1 MGTRVQAATT
11 DAVHRRVI
19 VVAPTGRDAS
29 LVADLL
35 RKAGYDSEACAS
47 IADACAAIRIGA
59 GAGIIAEEA
68 LDPDRVA
75 ELSTVLR
82 DQPPWSNFPLIL
94 LTVAGEVTVRS
105 QRRRAMREPLG
116 NVFLLERPVRPETLI
131 STVDNALRSR
141 SRQYQM
147 REQLEQFSQ
156 AQEALRKSEKL
167 AVAGRLAASI
177 AHEINNPLES
187 VTNLL
192 FLMRNADPASYAA
205 YLAQAEQEL
214 TRVTEITKHTLHF
227 YREPARP
234 GPVDVAAV
242 LESVLTLYH
251 PKIASAGVQVQREF
265 EAADPI
271 LGASGELRQVFSN
284 LIINAVDAMRRGGCL
299 TVRIRNRRDPANQA
313 IRGVRISI
321 ADTGMGI
328 PKAMLHRIFEPF
340 VTTKGE
346 TGTGLGLW
354 VTAEIVHKLSGR
366 IRVRSRIASR
376 QNEPAPN
383 RPASRSSF
391 PPARKKLQR
400 WHSPANSWPSAP
412 QARAFLLL
420 PGTAE

>member
-1 MGTRVQAATT
+1 
-11 DAVHRRVI
+11 VHRRVVI
-19 VVAPTGRDAS
+19 VAPTGRDAS
-29 LVADLL
+29 LVVDLL
-35 RKAGYDSEACAS
+35 RKAGYESEICPSVGEACT
-47 IADACAAIRIGA
+47 AIRIGA

-68 LDPDRVA
+68 LGPEHVA
-75 ELSTVLR
+75 ELSELLR

-94 LTVAGEVTVRS
+94 LTVAGEVTFHS
-105 QRRRAMREPLG
+105 QRRRAIREPLG
-116 NVFLLERPVRPETLI
+116 NVLLLERPVRPETLI
-131 STVDNALRSR
+131 STVENALRSR
-141 SRQYQM
+141 NRQYQM
-147 REQLEQFSQ
+147 RDQLQQFGQ
-156 AQEALRKSEKL
+156 AQDALRKSEKL

-192 FLMRNADPASYAA
+192 FLMRNADPASRAD

-234 GPVDVAAV
+234 GPVDVASV

-251 PKIASAGVQVQREF
+251 PKIASAGVHVQREIQ
-265 EAADPI
+265 AADPI

-284 LIINAVDAMRRGGCL
+284 LVINAVDAMRHGGCL
-299 TVRIRNRRDPANQA
+299 TVRIRNGRDPANDA

-321 ADTGMGI
+321 ADSGMGI

-366 IRVRSRIASR
+366 IRVRSQTASR
-376 QNEPAPN
+376 PNEQARSEPAPQQPPKI
-383 RPASRSSF
+383 RTVFSVFLPAC
-391 PPARKKLQR
+391 PQEAPALI
-400 WHSPANSWPSAP
+400 AP
-412 QARAFLLL
+412 REFMA
-420 PGTAE
+420 TAS

>member
-1 MGTRVQAATT
+1 MQTT
-11 DAVHRRVI
+11 TNDAVHRRVVI
-19 VVAPTGRDAS
+19 VAPTGRDAA

-35 RKAGYDSEACAS
+35 RKAGYESEVCPS
-47 IADACAAIRIGA
+47 VADACAAIRIGG

-75 ELSTVLR
+75 ELSELLH
-82 DQPPWSNFPLIL
+82 DQPAWSNFPLIL
-94 LTVAGEVTVRS
+94 LTVAGEVTFHS
-105 QRRRAMREPLG
+105 QRRRAIREPLG

-131 STVDNALRSR
+131 STVENALRSR
-141 SRQYQM
+141 NRQYQM
-147 REQLEQFSQ
+147 RDQLQQFEQ

-192 FLMRNADPASYAA
+192 FLMRNADPASRVD

-234 GPVDVAAV
+234 GPVDVASV

-251 PKIASAGVQVQREF
+251 PKIASARVHVQREF
-265 EAADPI
+265 EPADPI

-284 LIINAVDAMRRGGCL
+284 LIINAVDAMRHGGCL
-299 TVRIRNRRDPANQA
+299 TVRIRNGRDRANPA

-321 ADTGMGI
+321 ADSGMGI

-366 IRVRSRIASR
+366 IRVRSQTTSRPNELASQQPVKIR
-376 QNEPAPN
+376 TVFSVFLPACPVEA
-383 RPASRSSF
+383 PALI
-391 PPARKKLQR
+391 PPREFMAAAT
-400 WHSPANSWPSAP
+400 AN
-412 QARAFLLL
+412 
-420 PGTAE
+420 

>member
-1 MGTRVQAATT
+1 M
-11 DAVHRRVI
+11 HRRVVI
-19 VVAPTGRDAS
+19 VAPTGRDAS

-35 RKAGYDSEACAS
+35 RKAGCAS
-47 IADACAAIRIGA
+47 EVCPSVADACAAIRTGA

-68 LDPDRVA
+68 LGPENVA
-75 ELSTVLR
+75 ELSEVLR

-94 LTVAGEVTVRS
+94 LTIAGEVTLYS

-116 NVFLLERPVRPETLI
+116 NVLLLERPVRPETLI
-131 STVDNALRSR
+131 STVENALRSR
-141 SRQYQM
+141 TRQYQM
-147 REQLEQFSQ
+147 RDQLEQFGQ

-205 YLAQAEQEL
+205 YLSQAEQEL
-214 TRVTEITKHTLHF
+214 SRVTEITKHTLHF

-234 GPVDVAAV
+234 GPVDVATV

-251 PKIASAGVQVQREF
+251 PKISSAGVHVQREIQ
-265 EAADPI
+265 AADPV
-271 LGASGELRQVFSN
+271 LGASGELRQIFSN
-284 LIINAVDAMRRGGCL
+284 LIINAVDAMRHGGCL
-299 TVRIRNRRDPANQA
+299 TVRIRNRKDPANDA

-321 ADTGMGI
+321 ADSGMGI
-328 PKAMLHRIFEPF
+328 PEAILHRIFEPF

-366 IRVRSRIASR
+366 IRVKSRTASR
-376 QNEPAPN
+376 PHEQ
-383 RPASRSSF
+383 
-391 PPARKKLQR
+391 
-400 WHSPANSWPSAP
+400 AP
-412 QARAFLLL
+412 QPTRIRTVFSVFLPACPEEAPALIS
-420 PGTAE
+420 PREFMAITAS

>member
-1 MGTRVQAATT
+1 MGTSVQAATT

-141 SRQYQM
+141 GRQYQM
-147 REQLEQFSQ
+147 RDQLEQFSQ

-192 FLMRNADPASYAA
+192 FLMRNADPASRAD

-265 EAADPI
+265 EAAEPV

-328 PKAMLHRIFEPF
+328 PKGMLHRIFEPF

-354 VTAEIVHKLSGR
+354 VTAEIIHKLSGR

-376 QNEPAPN
+376 QNEPAKV
-383 RPASRSSF
+383 RTVFSVFLPAC
-391 PPARKKLQR
+391 PEEA
-400 WHSPANSWPSAP
+400 SALA
-412 QARAFLLL
+412 Q
-420 PGTAE
+420 PGEFMAIGAAS

>member
-1 MGTRVQAATT
+1 M
-11 DAVHRRVI
+11 I
-19 VVAPTGRDAS
+19 VAPTGRDAA

-35 RKAGYDSEACAS
+35 RKAGYESEVCPS
-47 IADACAAIRIGA
+47 VADACAAIRIGG

-68 LDPDRVA
+68 LGPDRVA
-75 ELSTVLR
+75 ELSELLH
-82 DQPPWSNFPLIL
+82 DQPAWSNFPLIL
-94 LTVAGEVTVRS
+94 LTVAGEVTFHS
-105 QRRRAMREPLG
+105 QRRRAIREPLG

-131 STVDNALRSR
+131 STVENALRSR
-141 SRQYQM
+141 NRQYQM
-147 REQLEQFSQ
+147 RDQLQQFEQ

-192 FLMRNADPASYAA
+192 FLMRNADPASRVD

-234 GPVDVAAV
+234 GPVDVASV

-251 PKIASAGVQVQREF
+251 PKIASAGVHVQREIQ
-265 EAADPI
+265 AADPI

-284 LIINAVDAMRRGGCL
+284 LVINAVDAMRHGGCL
-299 TVRIRNRRDPANQA
+299 TVRIRNGRDPANDA

-321 ADTGMGI
+321 ADSGMGI

-366 IRVRSRIASR
+366 IRVRSQTASR
-376 QNEPAPN
+376 PNEPASQQPPKI
-383 RPASRSSF
+383 RTVFSVFLPAC
-391 PPARKKLQR
+391 PEEAPAMIAPREFMAAAT
-400 WHSPANSWPSAP
+400 AN
-412 QARAFLLL
+412 
-420 PGTAE
+420 

>member
-383 RPASRSSF
+383 RPA
-391 PPARKKLQR
+391 PNQPAKIRTVFSVFL
-400 WHSPANSWPSAP
+400 PACPEEASALA
-412 QARAFLLL
+412 Q
-420 PGTAE
+420 PGEFMAIGAAS